1 MGPDALHTD
10 FAPAERATQGQVTEQ
25 GDQLRDMPLLRQFI
39 DASPEILVVLNDCRQ
54 VVYSNRALMD
64 LLGLKCEAELCGLR
78 PGEVLHCI
86 HASENEAGCGT
97 TEFCSTCGAV
107 RAILDG
113 LAGNE
118 SVQECRIGVESGDSL
133 DLRVRATPL
142 KLAESQFVVL
152 AVVDISNE
160 KRRQALERIFF
171 HDILNTAGGVNG
183 YAYLLKLGAIED
195 LDKMADSV
203 YRLSNRLID
212 EIKGQRELLAAE
224 SNELK
229 PELVEVDAL
238 PLLREV
244 AELYS
249 QHQVAEAREV
259 VVDPASESVKFPTD
273 RALLTRVV
281 GNMTKN
287 ALEASPE
294 GGRVTLSCRRD
305 GDHCLFEV
313 HNPSFMPR
321 NVQLQVFQRSYT
333 TKGAGRGLGTY
344 SMKLLSERYLGGSV
358 SFESKEDTGTVFRA
372 RYPVSPAA

>member
-1 MGPDALHTD
+1 MGSDALHTD
-10 FAPAERATQGQVTEQ
+10 FAPAERADAAVVQEQ
-25 GDQLRDMPLLRQFI
+25 GDMLRGLPLLKQFI
-39 DASPEILVVLNDCRQ
+39 DASPEILVVLNDNRQ

-64 LLGLKCEAELCGLR
+64 LLGLNCEEDLCGLR

-118 SVQECRIGVESGDSL
+118 SVQECRIGVEGGESL

-142 KLAESQFVVL
+142 RLAEKQFVVF

-229 PELVEVDAL
+229 PELVEVDSL
-238 PLLREV
+238 PLVKEV

-259 VVDPASESVKFPTD
+259 VVDPASESVRFPTD

-281 GNMTKN
+281 GNMAKN

-294 GGRVTLSCRRD
+294 GGKVTLSCRRD

-313 HNPSFMPR
+313 HNQSFMPR
-321 NVQLQVFQRSYT
+321 EVQLQVFQRSYT

-358 SFESKEDTGTVFRA
+358 SFESNEDTGTVFRA
-372 RYPVSPAA
+372 RYPVAPVA